1 MLAGVIVMLLLSLA
15 VLAANAWLEAN
26 RLTGAKTAGEASQ
39 CFGWLTVCAQEQ

>member
-26 RLTGAKTAGEASQ
+26 RLTGAKTAG
-39 CFGWLTVCAQEQ
+39 